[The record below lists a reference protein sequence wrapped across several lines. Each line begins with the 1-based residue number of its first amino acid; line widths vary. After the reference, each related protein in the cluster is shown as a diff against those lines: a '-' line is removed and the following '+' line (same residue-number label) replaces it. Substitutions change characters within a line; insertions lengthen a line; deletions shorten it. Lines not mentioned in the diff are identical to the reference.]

1 MKEFYVQVTS
11 ESGTVEFTDNKAN
24 HFKNRLPYPLQFRE
38 SGWKVGMTGI
48 SHPVPPPHA
57 HQTIHFPAGDILFEV
72 IWTRGGDGYDEWGKP
87 AFVYNRY
94 AAAVSGKDLV
104 EDRHLVGTG
113 KSLMKY
119 FQHTTNTTLN
129 LMENENDTLLATDGK
144 QFFPEFRWEGDEFV
158 IDNTKTFLNQT
169 GSAVTDPQR
178 PVIKIKR
185 ELAVKM
191 GWILIQAKGDHVLS
205 QNLIKELPTHKVPAG
220 TRKDWTASEAVA
232 GGGWSNFWVLTDS
245 VLQLSAF
252 CNWRFSY
259 LDEAYK
265 QAFGGNVTTP
275 VPHRSPM
282 FVYSNVGQSTV
293 TADQVTDLLREVPV
307 NPTVMTY
314 EPVNP
319 LYLPVRTD
327 VMDIIEV
334 LLTEHNGD
342 LVQFVRGVTRLT
354 LHFKYE

>member
-1 MKEFYVQVTS
+1 MQVTS
-11 ESGTVEFTDNKAN
+11 ESGTVEFPDNKAN

-38 SGWKVGMTGI
+38 SGWKVGMTNI

-57 HQTIHFPAGDILFEV
+57 HQSIDFPAGDILFET
-72 IWTRGGDGYDEWGKP
+72 IWSRGGDGQDDLGRP
-87 AFVYNRY
+87 AFVYSRHI
-94 AAAVSGKDLV
+94 AVVSGQDLKD
-104 EDRHLVGTG
+104 DRHLVSTG

-119 FQHTTNTTLN
+119 FQQTTNTTFN
-129 LMENENDTLLATDGK
+129 LMENENDTLFASDGK
-144 QFFPEFRWEGDEFV
+144 KFFPEFRWEGDDFI
-158 IDNTKTFLNQT
+158 IDNTDTFLNQT
-169 GSAVTDPQR
+169 GTAIGDPQR

-185 ELAVKM
+185 ELAEKM
-191 GWILIQAKGDHVLS
+191 GWTLIEPIGDHLLS
-205 QNLIKELPTHKVPAG
+205 QNLVKEFPTHKVPAG
-220 TRKDWTASEAVA
+220 TRKDWKTSDAVA
-232 GGGWSNFWVLTDS
+232 GGGWSNFWVLTDT

-252 CNWRFSY
+252 CNWRFCY

-265 QAFGGNVTTP
+265 KAFGGNVTTP

-282 FVYSNVGQSTV
+282 FVYSDVGQSTV

-307 NPTVMTY
+307 DPTVMTY

-342 LVQFVRGVTRLT
+342 LVNFVRGVTRLT